1 MNWDRIEGKWDQF
14 RGRAKQ
20 QWAKLTDDDVAQIG
34 GKRTELIGRLQE
46 RYGLAK
52 DDAERQI
59 DSWLRAL

>member
-1 MNWDRIEGKWDQF
+1 MNWDRIEGKWDQV

>member
-1 MNWDRIEGKWDQF
+1 MNWDQVEGKWDQF

-20 QWAKLTDDDVAQIG
+20 QWAKLTDDDVANVG
-34 GKRTELIGRLQE
+34 GKRQELLGRLQE

>member
-20 QWAKLTDDDVAQIG
+20 QWAKLTDGDVAQIG